1 MKVTRKTNERKEE
14 RTKKKKKKKKT
25 KRTKNKNIKV
35 KGVGKIWNASRICV
49 SSLRRGHANL
59 LYIVPILIHVF
70 QRIRLTDEI
79 WDIYT
84 TKFGIDINHRSVDRQ
99 FQYWIFNENGGG
111 LIDSLQQL
119 SKIIKTTKHTSYLNR
134 LLPNTITADNI

>member
-1 MKVTRKTNERKEE
+1 M
-14 RTKKKKKKKKT
+14 
-25 KRTKNKNIKV
+25 
-35 KGVGKIWNASRICV
+35 

-59 LYIVPILIHVF
+59 LCIVPILIHVF

-119 SKIIKTTKHTSYLNR
+119 SKIIKATKHTSYLNR